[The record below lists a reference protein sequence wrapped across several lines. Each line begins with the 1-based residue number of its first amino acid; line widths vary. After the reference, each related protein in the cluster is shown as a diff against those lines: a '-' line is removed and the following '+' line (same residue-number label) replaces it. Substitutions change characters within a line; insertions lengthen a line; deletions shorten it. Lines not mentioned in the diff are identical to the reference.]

1 MPKVDLDAIEPTN
14 RTGYPPPFNE
24 PVQGRWQR
32 KVAEAARL
40 TELGARHVVLDP
52 GAWSSQR
59 HWHEGED
66 ELLVMLSGR
75 AILVEDEGE
84 TELVPG
90 DIAAWPKGVRNGHHL
105 INRGTEPCSFVC
117 VSAGVDAAGGYSDI
131 DMMWTADGRFVHK
144 DGTPYGDA
152 RTLSSTS

>member
-1 MPKVDLDAIEPTN
+1 
-14 RTGYPPPFNE
+14 
-24 PVQGRWQR
+24 
-32 KVAEAARL
+32 
-40 TELGARHVVLDP
+40 VLEP

-66 ELLVMLSGR
+66 ELLIMLTGR
-75 AILVEDEGE
+75 AVLFEDDGE

-90 DIAAWPKGVRNGHHL
+90 DIAAWPKGEPNGHHL
-105 INRGTEPCSFVC
+105 VNRSAEPCSFVC
-117 VSAGVDAAGGYSDI
+117 VSAGKELGGAYSDI
-131 DMMWTADGRFVHK
+131 DMKWTTEGGFVHK

>member
-14 RTGYPPPFNE
+14 STGYPPPFNE

-32 KVAEAARL
+32 KVAEAASL
-40 TELGARHVVLDP
+40 TKLGARHVVLEP

-90 DIAAWPKGVRNGHHL
+90 DIATWPKGVRNGHHL

-117 VSAGVDAAGGYSDI
+117 VSAGVDAAGAYSDI
-131 DMMWTADGRFVHK
+131 DMMWTADGRFVRK

>member
-1 MPKVDLDAIEPTN
+1 MPKIDLEALEPTN

-24 PVQGRWQR
+24 AVQGRWQR
-32 KVAEAARL
+32 KVGEAAGL
-40 TELGARHVVLDP
+40 SELGARHVILDP

-75 AILVEDEGE
+75 AVLVEDNGE
-84 TELVPG
+84 TELKPG
-90 DIAAWPKGVRNGHHL
+90 DIVAWAKAIRDGHHL
-105 INRGTEPCSFVC
+105 INRSDEPCSFVC
-117 VSAGVDAAGGYSDI
+117 VSAGRDEGGGYSDI
-131 DMMWTADGRFVHK
+131 DMMWNDGGFVHK

-152 RTLSSTS
+152 KPLSSKP